1 MAILSRNVSHNGED
15 IPSEEFNRGLQK
27 ETAELREEQF
37 RRMKFLLEYRTTW
50 ELRKILSIVYLPWKF
65 GWYVSSFI
73 AVSSKMRAVCAYI
86 SSNIINVQLWRR
98 ARR

>member
-37 RRMKFLLEYRTTW
+37 RRMKFLLEYRTT
-50 ELRKILSIVYLPWKF
+50 
-65 GWYVSSFI
+65 
-73 AVSSKMRAVCAYI
+73 
-86 SSNIINVQLWRR
+86 
-98 ARR
+98 